1 MTRHFPPF
9 RHPDLTLDLTGD
21 SVSAVAIQNIFG
33 EPHAVSN
40 NKLQWMRLSRISL
53 AVGLAV
59 GSTAI
64 FAQATTGSIF
74 GQAPAA
80 EGETVQVRSNSGVTR
95 EVAVDANGRYTIG
108 SLPLG
113 TYSVSLVKDGA
124 TIDSRS
130 NVDLRV
136 GSGTEVSFAT
146 GAKNLDA
153 VTVSAAA
160 LPAIDVTSVDARTVI
175 TSQQLARLPLAR
187 SAEAIALLAP
197 GVVPGYS
204 GFTSGTTG
212 GSLVAFSGSSV
223 TENAYY
229 LNGFNTTDPLSGFG
243 GISLPYG
250 AIDQEEILSGGYG
263 AAYGRSD
270 GGVISQTGK
279 RGTND
284 WHFGAQVQWTPAFAR
299 GTSPNAYYVSGANDG
314 EIYRRYSQTNSWL
327 ATESAYVG
335 GPLIKDKLFIF
346 AAVEGQKQSGN
357 SVGAVTSSYNTAYEY
372 HNPKW
377 YTKIDWNINDN
388 NILELTGASTKTS
401 YKGNLYNYDYDTK
414 TTGDLNS
421 FATSTKNSAEVY
433 VAKFTSYITDD
444 ITLTALYGKQKMTYF
459 SQTPGYDPTLTYI
472 SGSEV
477 ENPAIVGDSPIVN
490 TQTVLTATDP
500 SHRATSNNLRLDLS
514 WKVGDHTITGG
525 IDNLNSHDI
534 DDGQTGTAW
543 IYGYGDPDTAI
554 SESPYVAA
562 PNTGAGGETGY
573 YVSKYLYSTSAS
585 VRVKQRAQYVED
597 SWQVDD
603 RWLVKIGLRNDQF
616 TNYNPDGDAF
626 LRMTK
631 PQWAPRLGFS
641 WDVNGD
647 SSLKVYGN
655 AGRYYLA
662 MPASVA
668 LRAAAGSLYT
678 NEYYTYTG
686 IDANGNPTGL
696 TQLASST
703 GGAVSA
709 NNEYGQAPDAKT
721 VAAKGIQSEY
731 QDEYLLGFTQQFAQD
746 YVWGMKGQVRKLR
759 NILDDI
765 CDTDTIAAKAQSLGI
780 DVDATSLN
788 GCYLSNPGR
797 SNTYRISNGAGGYN
811 EVTVSAKDFGM
822 PSAKRN
828 YYGLETFLEH
838 PFDGTWQAKIDYVY
852 SRSYGNSEGQV
863 RSDIGQT
870 DVSATVDWDFGK
882 LMENS
887 NGLLSNDRKHQLKIY
902 GSWQVA
908 PEWMLSGNVAL
919 LSGAPKTC
927 LGYYGADESNPVG
940 YGSYYHYCDGVASA
954 PGDAGRQPWQHII
967 SLSAEYRPMWAAQ
980 KLGFNV
986 MVYNILNESVA
997 TATYAI
1003 HGSSTAPNTNY
1014 ERVLYWSTPR
1024 YLRFGISYDF

>member
-1 MTRHFPPF
+1 
-9 RHPDLTLDLTGD
+9 
-21 SVSAVAIQNIFG
+21 
-33 EPHAVSN
+33 
-40 NKLQWMRLSRISL
+40 MRLSRISL

>member
-1 MTRHFPPF
+1 
-9 RHPDLTLDLTGD
+9 
-21 SVSAVAIQNIFG
+21 
-33 EPHAVSN
+33 
-40 NKLQWMRLSRISL
+40 MRLSRISL

-554 SESPYVAA
+554 SDSPYVAA

>member
-1 MTRHFPPF
+1 MTPAGRPP
-9 RHPDLTLDLTGD
+9 GD
-21 SVSAVAIQNIFG
+21 DANPFFG
-33 EPHAVSN
+33 ECFTVLM
-40 NKLQWMRLSRISL
+40 NKSQSMRLSRISFALTL
-53 AVGLAV
+53 AL
-59 GSTAI
+59 GSAGAI
-64 FAQATTGSIF
+64 AQSTTGSIF
-74 GQAPAA
+74 GQAPVAQ
-80 EGETVQVRSNSGVTR
+80 GETVQAKSSTGLSR
-95 EVAVDANGRYTIG
+95 EVAVDADGRYSIG

-113 TYSVSLVKDGA
+113 TYTVSLLQGGKV
-124 TIDSRS
+124 
-130 NVDLRV
+130 VDTRNDVNLRV
-136 GSGTEVSFAT
+136 GSGTEVAFASAA
-146 GAKNLDA
+146 GDA
-153 VTVSAAA
+153 TALGSVTVSANA

-175 TSQQLARLPLAR
+175 TSQQLAKLPLAR

-204 GFTSGTTG
+204 GFTGNTTG
-212 GSLVAFSGSSV
+212 GSLVSFSGSSV

-250 AIDQEEILSGGYG
+250 AIDQQEILSGGYG

-270 GGVISQTGK
+270 GGVISQSGK
-279 RGTND
+279 RGTNE
-284 WHFGAQVQWTPAFAR
+284 WHFGAQVQWTPSFAS
-299 GTSPNAYYVSGANDG
+299 GVSPGSYYVTGANEGDV
-314 EIYRRYSQTNSWL
+314 YRRYSDNKSWL

-335 GPLIKDKLFIF
+335 GPLIKDKLFFF
-346 AAVEGQKQSGN
+346 AAVEGQKQSAN
-357 SVGAVTSSYNTAYEY
+357 SVGPVTSSYNTNYEY

-377 YTKIDWNINDN
+377 YSKIDWNINDN

-401 YKGNLYNYDYDTK
+401 YKGNLYDYDYATN
-414 TTGDLNS
+414 TTGALNS
-421 FATSTKNSAEVY
+421 YDTSTKNSARVSI
-433 VAKFTSYITDD
+433 AKYTSYITDD
-444 ITLTALYGKQKMTYF
+444 LTLTALYGKQKMTYY
-459 SQTPGYDPTLTYI
+459 SETPGYDPTLEYI
-472 SGSEV
+472 NGSEFQ
-477 ENPAIVGDSPIVN
+477 NPAITGGNSIVN
-490 TQTVLTATDP
+490 SQTVLTATDP
-500 SHRATSNNLRLDLS
+500 SHRATSSNLRLDLS
-514 WKVGDHTITGG
+514 WKIGDHTITGG

-534 DDGQTGTAW
+534 NDGETGSAW
-543 IYGYGDPDTAI
+543 LYGYGDPATAI
-554 SESPYVAA
+554 SDSPFVAA
-562 PNTGAGGETGY
+562 PNTGAGGEDGY

-585 VRVKQRAQYVED
+585 VRVKQRAQYIED

-616 TNYNPDGDAF
+616 TNYNPAGDAF

-631 PQWAPRLGFS
+631 PQWAPRLGFA

-721 VAAKGIQSEY
+721 VAASKIQSEY
-731 QDEYLLGFTQQFAQD
+731 QDEYLLGFTQQINAD
-746 YVWGMKGQVRKLR
+746 YVWGMKAQVRKLR

-765 CDTDTIAAKAQSLGI
+765 CDTDTIAAKAQSLGY

-797 SNTYRISNGAGGYN
+797 SNTYRIVNPAGGYYN
-811 EVTVSAKDFGM
+811 VTVSADDFGM
-822 PSAKRN
+822 PKAKRS
-828 YYGLETFLEH
+828 YYGLETFFEH
-838 PFDGTWQAKIDYVY
+838 PFDGKWQAKVDYVY
-852 SRSYGNSEGQV
+852 SKSYGNSEGQV

-902 GSWQVA
+902 GSWQAA
-908 PEWMLSGNVAL
+908 PEWMLSANIAI
-919 LSGAPKTC
+919 LSGTPKTC

-954 PGDAGRQPWQHII
+954 PGAAGRQPWQHIV
-967 SLSAEYRPMWAAQ
+967 SLSAEYRPMWADQ

-986 MVYNILNESVA
+986 MVYNALNESVA
-997 TATYAI
+997 TATYVRYGA
-1003 HGSSTAPNTNY
+1003 STALNTNY
-1014 ERVLYWSTPR
+1014 NRITYFSQPR
-1024 YLRFGISYDF
+1024 YVRFGINYDF

>member
-1 MTRHFPPF
+1 MPGARP
-9 RHPDLTLDLTGD
+9 
-21 SVSAVAIQNIFG
+21 VASHILNFG
-33 EPHAVSN
+33 ESSTVKNPTSI
-40 NKLQWMRLSRISL
+40 RLSRVSL
-53 AVGLAV
+53 ALAMAL
-59 GSTAI
+59 GSTVAL
-64 FAQATTGSIF
+64 AQSTTGSIF

-80 EGETVQVRSNSGVTR
+80 EGETVQARSSSGVTR
-95 EVAVDANGRYTIG
+95 EVTVGSDGRYTVG

-113 TYSVSLVKDGA
+113 TYAVSLVQGGKVLD
-124 TIDSRS
+124 TRS
-130 NVDLRV
+130 DITLRV
-136 GSGTEVSFAT
+136 GSGTEVSFAAAS
-146 GAKNLDA
+146 GATTSLGA
-153 VTVSAAA
+153 VTVSANS
-160 LPAIDVTSVDARTVI
+160 LPAIDVSSVDARTVI
-175 TSQQLARLPLAR
+175 TSQQLAQLPLAR

-212 GSLVAFSGSSV
+212 SSLVSFSGSSV

-250 AIDQEEILSGGYG
+250 AIDQQEILSGGYG

-270 GGVISQTGK
+270 GGVISQSGK
-279 RGTND
+279 RGTD
-284 WHFGAQVQWTPAFAR
+284 EWHFGAQVQWTPAFAR
-299 GTSPNAYYVSGANDG
+299 GTSPNSYYVAGANDG
-314 EIYRRYSQTNSWL
+314 EIYRRYSQDKSWET
-327 ATESAYVG
+327 TESAYVG
-335 GPLIKDKLFIF
+335 GPLIKDKLFFF
-346 AAVEGQKQSGN
+346 AAVEGDKRSGD
-357 SVGAVTSSYNTAYEY
+357 SVGAVTSSYNTQYQY
-372 HNPKW
+372 SNPKW
-377 YTKIDWNINDN
+377 YAKVDWNINDN

-414 TTGDLNS
+414 QTGDLNS
-421 FATSTKNSAEVY
+421 FDTSTKNSAQVSI
-433 VAKFTSYITDD
+433 AKYTSYITDD

-459 SQTPGYDPTLTYI
+459 SQTPGYDPSLTYI
-472 SGSEV
+472 NGSEF
-477 ENPAIVGDSPIVN
+477 ENPAITGGNSIVN
-490 TQTVLTATDP
+490 SQTVLTADNP
-500 SHRATSNNLRLDLS
+500 NHRATSNNLRLDLS
-514 WKVGDHTITGG
+514 WKLGDHTVTAG

-534 DDGQTGTAW
+534 DDGQTGSAW
-543 IYGYGDPDTAI
+543 IYGFGDPATPI
-554 SESPYVAA
+554 SGTPFVAA

-585 VRVKQRAQYVED
+585 VRVKQRAQYIED

-616 TNYNPDGDAF
+616 TNYNPNGDAY

-631 PQWAPRLGFS
+631 PQWAPRVGFS
-641 WDVNGD
+641 WDVHGD
-647 SSLKVYGN
+647 SSLKVYAN

-678 NEYYTYTG
+678 NQYYTYTG

-696 TQLASST
+696 TPLASST

-721 VAAKGIQSEY
+721 VASSNIRSEY
-731 QDEYLLGFTQQFAQD
+731 QDEYLLGFTQQINAD

-765 CDTDTIAAKAQSLGI
+765 CDTGTIAAKGAALGYDI
-780 DVDATSLN
+780 DPTTLN

-797 SNTYRISNGAGGYN
+797 ANTYRIVNPAGGYYSID
-811 EVTVSAKDFGM
+811 VTKEDFGM
-822 PSAKRN
+822 PHAKRS

-852 SRSYGNSEGQV
+852 SKSYGDSEGQV
-863 RSDIGQT
+863 RSDIGQS

-882 LMENS
+882 VMENS

-908 PEWMLSGNVAL
+908 PEWMLSGNIAL
-919 LSGAPKTC
+919 LSGTPKTC

-940 YGSYYHYCDGVASA
+940 YGSYYHYCGGVASA
-954 PGDAGRQPWQHII
+954 PGAAGRQPWQHIV
-967 SLSAEYRPMWAAQ
+967 SLSAEYRPVWADK

-986 MVYNILNESVA
+986 MVYNLLNESVA
-997 TATYAI
+997 TSTYALY
-1003 HGSSTAPNTNY
+1003 GNSKALNTNY
-1014 ERVLYWSTPR
+1014 DRINYFSTPR
-1024 YLRFGISYDF
+1024 YVRFGINYDF

>member
-1 MTRHFPPF
+1 MDRVETAPRQGAGPGTPHIQSSGE
-9 RHPDLTLDLTGD
+9 L
-21 SVSAVAIQNIFG
+21 SAVLM
-33 EPHAVSN
+33 
-40 NKLQWMRLSRISL
+40 NKLQLMRLSRISFAL
-53 AVGLAV
+53 GLAMT
-59 GSTAI
+59 GASAY
-64 FAQATTGSIF
+64 AQSTTGSVF

-80 EGETVQVRSNSGVTR
+80 EGESVQVKSTSGVTR
-95 EVAVDANGRYTIG
+95 EVAVGADGRYTVG

-113 TYSVSLVKDGA
+113 TYTVSLVQGGKV
-124 TIDSRS
+124 
-130 NVDLRV
+130 VDTRNDITLRV

-146 GAKNLDA
+146 ASGADA
-153 VTVSAAA
+153 TSLGSVTVSANA
-160 LPAIDVTSVDARTVI
+160 LPAIDVSSVDARTVI
-175 TSQQLARLPLAR
+175 TSQQLAKLPLAR

-197 GVVPGYS
+197 GVVPGYG
-204 GFTSGTTG
+204 GFTGTTTG
-212 GSLVAFSGSSV
+212 GSLVSFSGSSV

-250 AIDQEEILSGGYG
+250 AIDQQEILSGGYG

-270 GGVISQTGK
+270 GGVISQSGK
-279 RGTND
+279 RGTNE
-284 WHFGAQVQWTPAFAR
+284 WHFGAQVQWTPAFAS
-299 GTSPNAYYVSGANDG
+299 GVSPGSYYVSGSKADTL
-314 EIYRRYSQTNSWL
+314 YRRYSDNKSWQ
-327 ATESAYVG
+327 ATQSAYVG
-335 GPLIKDKLFIF
+335 GPLIKDKLFFF
-346 AAVEGQKQSGN
+346 AAVEGQKQSGD
-357 SVGAVTSSYNTAYEY
+357 SVGSVTSSYDTKYEY

-377 YTKIDWNINDN
+377 YSKIDWNINDN

-401 YKGNLYNYDYDTK
+401 YKGNLYNYDYATNS
-414 TTGDLNS
+414 TSDLNS
-421 FATSTKNSAEVY
+421 FDTSTKNSASVY

-444 ITLTALYGKQKMTYF
+444 ITLTALYGKQKMTYY
-459 SQTPGYDPTLTYI
+459 SETPGYDPTLTYI
-472 SGSEV
+472 SGSEFQ
-477 ENPAIVGDSPIVN
+477 NPDITGGNSIVN
-490 TQTVLTATDP
+490 SQTVLTAADP
-500 SHRATSNNLRLDLS
+500 THRATSNNLRLDLS
-514 WKVGDHTITGG
+514 WKLGDHTITAG
-525 IDNLNSHDI
+525 IDNQNSHDM
-534 DDGQTGTAW
+534 DDGETGTAW
-543 IYGYGDPDTAI
+543 IYGFGDAGTPI
-554 SESPYVAA
+554 SDSPFVAA
-562 PNTGAGGETGY
+562 PNTGAGGENGY

-585 VRVKQRAQYVED
+585 VRVKQRAQYIED

-647 SSLKVYGN
+647 STLKVYGN

-686 IDANGNPTGL
+686 IDGNGNPTGL

-721 VAAKGIQSEY
+721 VAANGIQSEY
-731 QDEYLLGFTQQFAQD
+731 QDEYLLGFTQQINKD
-746 YVWGMKGQVRKLR
+746 YVWGMKAQVRKLR

-765 CDTDTIAAKAQSLGI
+765 CDTNTIAAKAQSLGYDI
-780 DVDATSLN
+780 DPSTLN

-797 SNTYRISNGAGGYN
+797 SNTYRIPNGSGGYYN
-811 EVTVSAKDFGM
+811 VSVSADEFGM

-828 YYGLETFLEH
+828 YYGLETVLEH
-838 PFDGTWQAKIDYVY
+838 PFDGTWQAKVDYVY
-852 SRSYGNSEGQV
+852 SKSYGNSEGQV

-902 GSWQVA
+902 GSWQAA
-908 PEWMLSGNVAL
+908 PEWMLSANIAL
-919 LSGAPKTC
+919 MSGTPKTC

-940 YGSYYHYCDGVASA
+940 YGSYYHYCDGVPSA
-954 PGDAGRQPWQHII
+954 PGDAGRQPWQHIV
-967 SLSAEYRPMWAAQ
+967 SLSAEYRPKWADQ

-986 MVYNILNESVA
+986 MVYNALNESVA
-997 TATYAI
+997 TATYVL
-1003 HGSSTAPNTNY
+1003 HGSSTSVNTNY
-1014 ERVLYWSTPR
+1014 DRVTYWSTPR
-1024 YLRFGISYDF
+1024 YVRFGINYDF

>member
-1 MTRHFPPF
+1 M
-9 RHPDLTLDLTGD
+9 
-21 SVSAVAIQNIFG
+21 
-33 EPHAVSN
+33 
-40 NKLQWMRLSRISL
+40 NKLQLMRLSRISL
-53 AVGLAV
+53 ALGLAMT
-59 GSTAI
+59 GAGAY
-64 FAQATTGSIF
+64 AQSTTGSIF
-74 GQAPAA
+74 GQAPVA
-80 EGETVQVRSNSGVTR
+80 EGESVQVKSTSGVTR
-95 EVAVDANGRYTIG
+95 EVAVGADGRYTVG

-113 TYSVSLVKDGA
+113 TYTVSLVQGGKV
-124 TIDSRS
+124 
-130 NVDLRV
+130 VDTRNDITLRV
-136 GSGTEVSFAT
+136 GSGTEVSFAAAS
-146 GAKNLDA
+146 GADA
-153 VTVSAAA
+153 TSLSSVTVSANAM
-160 LPAIDVTSVDARTVI
+160 PAIDVSSVDARTVI
-175 TSQQLARLPLAR
+175 TSQQLAKLPLAR

-204 GFTSGTTG
+204 GFTGTTTG
-212 GSLVAFSGSSV
+212 GSLVSFSGSSV

-250 AIDQEEILSGGYG
+250 AIDQQEILSGGYG

-270 GGVISQTGK
+270 GGVISQSGK
-279 RGTND
+279 RGTNE
-284 WHFGAQVQWTPAFAR
+284 WHFGAQVQWTPAFAS
-299 GTSPNAYYVSGANDG
+299 GVSPGSYYVSGANAG
-314 EIYRRYSQTNSWL
+314 NLYRRYSDNKSWQT
-327 ATESAYVG
+327 TESAYVG
-335 GPLIKDKLFIF
+335 GPLIKDKLFFF
-346 AAVEGQKQSGN
+346 AAVEGQKQSGD
-357 SVGAVTSSYNTAYEY
+357 SVGAVTSSYDTKYEY

-377 YTKIDWNINDN
+377 YSKIDWNINDN

-401 YKGNLYNYDYDTK
+401 YKGNLYNYDYATNS
-414 TTGDLNS
+414 TSDLNS
-421 FATSTKNSAEVY
+421 FDTSTKNSASVY

-444 ITLTALYGKQKMTYF
+444 ITLTALYGKQKMTYY
-459 SQTPGYDPTLTYI
+459 SETPGYDPTLTYI
-472 SGSEV
+472 SGSEF
-477 ENPAIVGDSPIVN
+477 ENPAITGGSPIVN
-490 TQTVLTATDP
+490 SQTVLTAADP
-500 SHRATSNNLRLDLS
+500 SHHATSDNLRLDLS
-514 WKVGDHTITGG
+514 WKLGDHTITAG
-525 IDNLNSHDI
+525 IDNQNSHDM
-534 DDGQTGTAW
+534 DDGETGSAW
-543 IYGYGDPDTAI
+543 IYGYGDAATAI
-554 SESPYVAA
+554 SDSPYVAA
-562 PNTGAGGETGY
+562 PNTGAGGENGY

-585 VRVKQRAQYVED
+585 VRVKQRAQYIED

-647 SSLKVYGN
+647 STLKVYGN

-721 VAAKGIQSEY
+721 VAASGIQSEY
-731 QDEYLLGFTQQFAQD
+731 QDEYLLGFTQQINKD
-746 YVWGMKGQVRKLR
+746 YVWGMKAQVRKLR

-765 CDTDTIAAKAQSLGI
+765 CDTNTIAAKAQSLGY
-780 DVDATSLN
+780 DVDATALN

-797 SNTYRISNGAGGYN
+797 SNTYRIPNSSGGYYN
-811 EVTVSAKDFGM
+811 VTVSADEFGM

-852 SRSYGNSEGQV
+852 SKSYGNTEGQV

-902 GSWQVA
+902 GSWQAA
-908 PEWMLSGNVAL
+908 PEWMLSANIAL
-919 LSGAPKTC
+919 LSGTPKTC

-940 YGSYYHYCDGVASA
+940 YGSYYHYCGGVASA
-954 PGDAGRQPWQHII
+954 PGDAGRQPWQHIV
-967 SLSAEYRPMWAAQ
+967 SLSAEYRPMWAGQ

-986 MVYNILNESVA
+986 MVYNALNESVA
-997 TATYAI
+997 TATYVRY
-1003 HGSSTAPNTNY
+1003 GSSTAVNTNY
-1014 ERVLYWSTPR
+1014 DRVTYWSTPR
-1024 YLRFGISYDF
+1024 YVRFGINYDF